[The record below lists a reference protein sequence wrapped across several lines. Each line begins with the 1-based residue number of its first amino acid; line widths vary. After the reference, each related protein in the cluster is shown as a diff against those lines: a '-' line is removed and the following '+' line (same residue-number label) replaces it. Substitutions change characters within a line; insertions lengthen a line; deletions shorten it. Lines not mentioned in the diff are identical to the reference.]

1 MKFLTTLL
9 LAASLAAPAY
19 ADFTT
24 APMSPPPQA
33 EFDKVLADP
42 DCELFDGYSATDA
55 WEGTTLDATTRVHI
69 VPCFMGAYNVMSK
82 ILIERRAANATT
94 STFDTASF
102 ADYGTSY
109 GWIGTDMLTNAFINP
124 ETGHLAHF
132 HKGRGLGDC
141 GSTGSWEWNGYSF
154 AMIEYRVEED
164 CNGRLPDEWPVLY
177 SRASTASN
185 ETALEPE
192 TIVAETRDCSA
203 APFCEDRRYFKD
215 WLTACRQPRSDGS
228 RFCSANAYIHDTSA
242 PAGFNYQL
250 RVSRETRGFPLR
262 VSLIAVFEMMNRAK
276 PMEFRVDGERIIRL
290 SPDEVETDQAVNDY
304 FVGPQNLTD
313 QLLVAMRA
321 GSQLTVIYMSESGKR
336 IAVPFSL
343 AGLTASLL
351 WIEENAGN

>member
-1 MKFLTTLL
+1 VKFLTTLL

-42 DCELFDGYSATDA
+42 DCELWGENALTDM

-69 VPCFMGAYNVMSK
+69 VPCFMGAYNIMSK
-82 ILIERRAANATT
+82 ILIERRESDSAT

-102 ADYGTSY
+102 ADYSSTY
-109 GWIGTDMLTNAFINP
+109 GWTGSDMLTNAFINP

-141 GSTGSWEWNGYSF
+141 GTTGSWEWTGYLF

-164 CNGRLPDEWPVLY
+164 CNGRLPDEWPVVY
-177 SRASTASN
+177 ARH
-185 ETALEPE
+185 ETPAEPSHPQE
-192 TIVAETRDCSA
+192 ARDCSV
-203 APFCEDRRYFKD
+203 APYCEDRRYFKD
-215 WLTACRQPRSDGS
+215 WLTACRQPRADGS
-228 RFCSANAYIHDTSA
+228 RFCSANAYVHATSA

-250 RVSRETRGFPLR
+250 RVSREQRSAPLR
-262 VSLIAVFEMMNRAK
+262 ISFIAVFEMMNRAK
-276 PMEFRVDGERIIRL
+276 PVEFEVDGERVVLL
-290 SPDEVETDQAVNDY
+290 SPDEIETDQSINDY
-304 FVGPQNLTD
+304 FVGPQDRTD
-313 QLLVAMRA
+313 QLLAAMRA
-321 GSQLTVIYMSESGKR
+321 GSQVTISYIAENGKR
-336 IAVPFSL
+336 LNVPFSL
-343 AGLTASLL
+343 SGLTASLL